1 MTWTNRHIVNS
12 EETNQDSRNPSVTWW
27 RHRFSAT
34 NVSVEGVNNS
44 FEESLDEFWTGL
56 PEKYEIP
63 PEDAE
68 EDEQTKLAS
77 LGAPPEGFSR
87 AFEMANRL
95 HEKIQE
101 PQRYQTQFT
110 PETSISTVVDE
121 IPRAGPIIVTN
132 LENEGYET
140 LGDLKGVT
148 NSELMRVNR
157 VGTET
162 AERLIEFTQNQIPGD
177 RDWNRASD
185 RSAISN
191 DVELRKISEQIP
203 GFGDTSRKKIEK
215 EGYETVGDVRAA
227 TANELTDIK
236 QIGEGTVSKL
246 LDYIENHSEEPTST
260 ADKQIPDDTPIEDFA
275 ADVPRVGRV
284 LISKLT
290 QEGYETVGDLRT
302 ATIKDLTNVEH
313 IGEKKAESLLEH
325 AGLKM

>member
-1 MTWTNRHIVNS
+1 MN
-12 EETNQDSRNPSVTWW
+12 DSL
-27 RHRFSAT
+27 
-34 NVSVEGVNNS
+34 
-44 FEESLDEFWTGL
+44 EESLDEFWTGL
-56 PEKYEIP
+56 PEEYEIP
-63 PEDAE
+63 SEDAE

-101 PQRYQTQFT
+101 PQRYQTQQTQFT
-110 PETSISTVVDE
+110 PETSIRTVVDE
-121 IPRAGPIIVTN
+121 IPRAGPVIVTN

-140 LGDLKGVT
+140 LGDLEGVS
-148 NSELMRVNR
+148 NRELMRVNR

-246 LDYIENHSEEPTST
+246 LDYIENNSGEPSPI
-260 ADKQIPDDTPIEDFA
+260 ADKQIPDDTSIEDFA
-275 ADVPRVGRV
+275 ADVPSVGRV

-302 ATIKDLTNVEH
+302 ATIEDLTNVEH

-325 AGLKM
+325 AGLRM